1 MDWSPSSHL
10 TAYLA
15 TFQWMAA
22 FVHPEGEVWLLVRPP
37 EPSAGVRHRA
47 GVRTPLQCLW
57 AIDYCAKA
65 EHALAEVFPPRER
78 S

>member
-22 FVHPEGEVWLLVRPP
+22 FVHPEGEVWLFDHPSVPRGTVLVFGT
-37 EPSAGVRHRA
+37 S
-47 GVRTPLQCLW
+47 LQCPGR
-57 AIDYCAKA
+57 AAPGQQ
-65 EHALAEVFPPRER
+65 PPRER